1 MAQRKAITLAQA
13 RRWTKATKA
22 EKSAILDAVTTTA
35 GWNRDHARKQLRLA
49 AAGQMPGPRKKRAP
63 VFTYGPEVIAA
74 LVQCWV
80 LLDGVTGKRLQ
91 PALPGL
97 VAALEHHDEL
107 HLNDDVRAQLLA
119 MSAAT
124 IDRRLAPY
132 RQGLVAT
139 KGHSFTKPGSL
150 LKSTIPMKTWAEWDD
165 TEPGFIEIDLVGHD
179 GGDNNGAF
187 HFTLNATDIA
197 TTWCET
203 ITVRSKGERIVSAGL
218 DTIVAR
224 FPFLVLG
231 IHSDNGSEF
240 INHHLKKWC
249 DTRHITFTRGRSN
262 HSNDQAH
269 IEQKNWS
276 IVRHF
281 AGYWR
286 YDTPRELALLNE
298 LWPLVNA
305 LTNLFVPSQ
314 KLVSKKRV
322 GARVTKRH
330 DTATTPATR
339 LTRDHP
345 QVLDP
350 NETDALRKRFR
361 DTNPAQLNRDIALIH
376 ANLLELAKR
385 RGIIQR
391 RAKANATYLNR
402 TKMNHSNKRAP
413 LDESTTQTTRAS

>member
-13 RRWTKATKA
+13 RRWVKATKA
-22 EKSAILDAVTTTA
+22 EKSEILDAVTATTR
-35 GWNRDHARKQLRLA
+35 WSRDHARKQLRRA
-49 AAGQMPGPRKKRAP
+49 VAGQMPGPRKKRAP
-63 VFTYGPEVIAA
+63 VMTYGPEVIAA

-80 LLDGVTGKRLQ
+80 LLDGITGKRLQ
-91 PALPGL
+91 PALPD
-97 VAALEHHDEL
+97 VVEALEHHDEL
-107 HLNDDVRAQLLA
+107 HLSPEVRQQLLA

-132 RQGLVAT
+132 RQGLIAV
-139 KGHSFTKPGSL
+139 KGRSFTKPGSL

-165 TEPGFIEIDLVGHD
+165 TQPGFLEIDLVGHD

-187 HFTLNATDIA
+187 HFTLNATDVA
-197 TTWCET
+197 TGWCET
-203 ITVRSKGERIVSAGL
+203 ITVRSKGERVVSAGL
-218 DTIVAR
+218 DIIVAR
-224 FPFLVLG
+224 FPFLILG

-249 DTRHITFTRGRSN
+249 ETRQLTFTRGRAN

-276 IVRHF
+276 VVRHF

-298 LWPLVNA
+298 LWPLVNH
-305 LTNLFVPSQ
+305 LTNLFTPSQ
-314 KLVSKKRV
+314 KLISKKRK

-330 DTATTPATR
+330 DTATTPAQR
-339 LTRDHP
+339 LTRDHSDTLSP
-345 QVLDP
+345 LED
-350 NETDALRKRFR
+350 TALRLRR
-361 DTNPAQLNRDIALIH
+361 REANPAQLNRGIALIH
-376 ANLLELAKR
+376 GNLLELAKR
-385 RGIIQR
+385 RGRIQR

-402 TKMNHSNKRAP
+402 TKMNTIKRTSS
-413 LDESTTQTTRAS
+413 DESTTQTIRAS

>member
-13 RRWTKATKA
+13 RRWVKATKA
-22 EKSAILDAVTTTA
+22 EKSEILDVVCATT
-35 GWNRDHARKQLRLA
+35 GWSRDHARKQLRLA
-49 AAGQMPGPRKKRAP
+49 ALGQMPGPRKKRVP
-63 VFTYGPEVIAA
+63 VLTYGPEVIAA

-91 PALPGL
+91 PALPGM
-97 VAALEHHDEL
+97 VEALEHHGEL
-107 HLNDDVRAQLLA
+107 HLDDGLRQQLLA

-132 RQGLVAT
+132 RQGLIAV
-139 KGHSFTKPGSL
+139 KGRSLTKPGSL

-165 TEPGFIEIDLVGHD
+165 TAPGFIEIDLVGHD

-187 HFTLNATDIA
+187 HFTLNATDVA
-197 TTWCET
+197 TGWCET
-203 ITVRSKGERIVSAGL
+203 ITVRSKGERVVSAGL
-218 DTIVAR
+218 EELIGR
-224 FPFLVLG
+224 FPFLILG

-249 DTRHITFTRGRSN
+249 ETRQLTFTRGRAN

-276 IVRHF
+276 VVRHF

-286 YDTPRELALLNE
+286 YDTPRELALLNQ
-298 LWPLVNA
+298 LWPLVNQ
-305 LTNLFVPSQ
+305 LTNLFIPSQ
-314 KLVSKKRV
+314 KLVSKKRT

-330 DTATTPATR
+330 DTAATPAAR

-345 QVLDP
+345 DTLTE
-350 NETDALRKRFR
+350 NEDTALRLRR
-361 DTNPAQLNRDIALIH
+361 RAANPAQLNRDISLIH
-376 ANLLELAKR
+376 ANLFELPKR
-385 RGIIQR
+385 RGRIQR
-391 RAKANATYLNR
+391 RAKINATYLNR
-402 TKMNHSNKRAP
+402 TKMDTIKRAS
-413 LDESTTQTTRAS
+413 LDESTNQTIRAY